1 MDRTTLEVCVILYI
15 IIYAFSF
22 LWVIPSYLFGYLYYL
37 IDGIFKFDSNF
48 FEPLNLIIIA
58 PIITLMLKKKT
69 RNMKKLLL
77 EDILIATFSFPA
89 LYLFID
95 FITPKN
101 LQISQNVGF
110 LIAAFSA
117 AIIVHINNQLK
128 FKNDQNNTPN

>member
-1 MDRTTLEVCVILYI
+1 M
-15 IIYAFSF
+15 
-22 LWVIPSYLFGYLYYL
+22 
-37 IDGIFKFDSNF
+37 
-48 FEPLNLIIIA
+48 
-58 PIITLMLKKKT
+58 ITLMLKKKT

-95 FITPKN
+95 FITPNN
-101 LQISQNVGF
+101 LQISQNVDF

-128 FKNDQNNTPN
+128 FRNDQNKTPN

>member
-101 LQISQNVGF
+101 LQISPNVGF
-110 LIAAFSA
+110 LIAAFST

-128 FKNDQNNTPN
+128 FKNDQNNNPN